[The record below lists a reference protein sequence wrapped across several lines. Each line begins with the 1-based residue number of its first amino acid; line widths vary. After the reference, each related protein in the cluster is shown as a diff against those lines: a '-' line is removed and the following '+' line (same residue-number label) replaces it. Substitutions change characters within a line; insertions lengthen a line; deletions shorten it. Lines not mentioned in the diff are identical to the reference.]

1 MTLKTSP
8 GPDGTGLEI
17 TNDVDIRMM
26 RNSEVGMR
34 LTTNIKSGND
44 FYTDLNGFQMIKRTR
59 RLEKLPLQANY
70 YPVASMAYIQD
81 QSSRLTLVTKQPLG
95 GSSLSEGQV
104 ELQHPIE
111 SIHTQK

>member
-1 MTLKTSP
+1 MRLS
-8 GPDGTGLEI
+8 TGLA
-17 TNDVDIRMM
+17 
-26 RNSEVGMR
+26 
-34 LTTNIKSGND
+34 SGD
-44 FYTDLNGFQMIKRTR
+44 EFFTDLNGFQMIKRTR

-104 ELQHPIE
+104 ELQHPIK
-111 SIHTQK
+111 SIHAQK

>member
-17 TNDVDIRMM
+17 INDVDIRMM

-34 LTTNIKSGND
+34 LTTDIRSGND

-81 QSSRLTLVTKQPLG
+81 QSSRLTLVPKQPLG
-95 GSSLSEGQV
+95 GSSLSEGKV